1 MKHKTLRIDLL
12 SDWQKHFAF
21 GLGEVILSEK
31 DSDENIITEL
41 VLATNAFD
49 LIMNLDNDFLHHS
62 SESTVYRYKYSR
74 VYDMIGWAS
83 EKEEQ
88 IIDIIEFYDY
98 LINNENQVDIKL
110 FGKEYD
116 EIINICKSVMENEN
130 KLYLT
135 ADNY

>member
-62 SESTVYRYKYSR
+62 SESTVYSYNYSR

-98 LINNENQVDIKL
+98 LINNENQVDINL

-116 EIINICKSVMENEN
+116 EIINICKSVIENEN

>member
-62 SESTVYRYKYSR
+62 SESTVYRYNYSR

-98 LINNENQVDIKL
+98 LINNENQVDINL